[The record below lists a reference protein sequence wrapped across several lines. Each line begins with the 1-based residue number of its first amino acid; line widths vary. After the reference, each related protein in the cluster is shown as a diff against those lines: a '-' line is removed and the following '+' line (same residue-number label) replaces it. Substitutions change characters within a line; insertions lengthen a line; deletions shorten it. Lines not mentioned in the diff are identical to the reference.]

1 VFVPSPPSP
10 LRRRDFRL
18 LLAGQT
24 TSALGSSFTSIALG
38 FAVLEATGSVRDVGL
53 VLAATRL
60 PQLLFLLAGGVA
72 GDRLSRRAVMLWSDA
87 LRFATQATGA
97 VLLLAHRARLWEL
110 LVLFAVHGFAQ
121 AFFNPAAFGLVPGL
135 VPVEDLGR
143 ANALLAFGR
152 NGSGLAGQIAGGA
165 VVAAV
170 GPGAAFAV
178 DSASFLVSALALASL
193 RPGGTLRTRPAG
205 AFLHELADGWRAV
218 RARPWLLAGTAHI
231 SLLNGLAL
239 VSFFALGPVVAKEA
253 LGGSLAWGTIG
264 AGFAA
269 GLIAG
274 AAVAGRLQP
283 RRPVAAALGVTAL
296 AAPELAL
303 LALRAP
309 APLIAVAAFAGG
321 AQASFSGVHWASAI
335 QRDVRSELL
344 GRVNAF
350 DSIGALVLAPAGYAA
365 TGLVAQA
372 VGTGPVL
379 WFGAAWAAVSAAV
392 VMSLPFVRA
401 VRKQPTPLAAV
412 RAVA

>member
-1 VFVPSPPSP
+1 MPSTPSP

-24 TSALGSSFTSIALG
+24 TSALGSSFTSIALA

-72 GDRLSRRAVMLWSDA
+72 GDRVSRRAVMLWSDA

-110 LVLFAVHGFAQ
+110 LVLFALHGFAQ

-135 VPVEDLGR
+135 VPVEELGR
-143 ANALLAFGR
+143 ANGLLALCR
-152 NGSGLAGQIAGGA
+152 NGSALAGQIAGGA

-170 GPGAAFAV
+170 GPGAAFGV

-193 RPGGTLRTRPAG
+193 RPAGTLRTRPAG
-205 AFLHELADGWRAV
+205 AFLHELADGWREV
-218 RARPWLLAGTAHI
+218 RARPWLLAGTTHI

-239 VSFFALGPVVAKEA
+239 VSFFALGPVVAKES

-264 AGFAA
+264 AGFAT
-269 GLIAG
+269 GMIAG
-274 AAVAGRLQP
+274 AALAARVQP

-303 LALRAP
+303 LAVRAP
-309 APLIAVAAFAGG
+309 ALAVAAAAVVGG
-321 AQASFSGVHWASAI
+321 AQASFQGVVWASAI
-335 QRDVRSELL
+335 QRAVPSHALA
-344 GRVNAF
+344 RVNAY
-350 DSIGALVLAPAGYAA
+350 DSIGALVLAPAGLAA
-365 TGLVAQA
+365 TGFVAQA
-372 VGTGPVL
+372 VGTAPVL
-379 WFGAAWAAVSAAV
+379 WFGAAWAAASAAV
-392 VMSLPFVRA
+392 VASLPFVRA
-401 VRKQPTPLAAV
+401 VRAEPVAA
-412 RAVA
+412 APPSAAAA